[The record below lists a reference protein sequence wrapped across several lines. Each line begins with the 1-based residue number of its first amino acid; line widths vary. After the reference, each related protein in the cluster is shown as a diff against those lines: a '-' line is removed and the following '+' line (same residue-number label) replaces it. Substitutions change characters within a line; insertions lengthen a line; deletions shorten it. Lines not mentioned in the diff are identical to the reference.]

1 MKPSDLKKLNDLR
14 KAQETK
20 NKDPSEEDAERTK
33 GIDRKEPNND
43 ENAQGVEQKSSQI
56 DFMGSENKS
65 IGSPRASQPGNKSIG
80 RKKNKMLKRAVTM
93 KAAETGAKGGAI
105 YAGMRMAKSF
115 FNSMVGAV
123 KSAIKGI
130 GGKILGGLK
139 SFGSAIVGGAK
150 SAFSAV
156 TGFFGSTTTLTAA
169 EASALI
175 TAIILTSTFIPT
187 LAGVLGDTPKY
198 RSGKV
203 IDCRDDLKMDKLAAD
218 ILNQNADAMKKQV
231 ASRIYGVFHRMGYTD
246 AQIAGMLG
254 NFDAETGIDPT
265 VIEGYYKDSYQMS
278 PKKMEIAQDLDRW
291 ARSTLF
297 PKYRAS
303 GVNFNPRL
311 YLRPDGHTYSVGI
324 GLGQITGSTRF
335 EKFYTTAQQVGK
347 NWWDLDYQIAYYLTK
362 DDRSKWLTEWKDKQ
376 TEDVEQARYEFSKYW
391 EGNLSNGQDT
401 RKKQSR
407 YWYEQIRSGALQ
419 DDAQFS
425 ESVLALADEMG
436 VMAIDGAASKALEE
450 CQTALNY
457 NNSSIA
463 LAACSLSFPTI
474 AQSRSGITD
483 TYKKIKPLVFPEDD
497 PNFYKSCDRGS
508 GTAIRWAGADDT
520 FPVGPTSAQWEYA
533 IASEK
538 WQELGQADSVD
549 PEPGDVGIKPKGRYG
564 SFGHI
569 FVYVGYE
576 TAYSVF
582 GDAMG
587 VSPGTPMICHAS
599 YGTRTMGC
607 GPNVYKKGSKTAYQY
622 TMFRNV
628 QPESNSKY
636 KDVGGGSNANAGGTA
651 F

>member
-14 KAQETK
+14 KSQESK
-20 NKDPSEEDAERTK
+20 NKDPSEKGEEKNK
-33 GIDRKEPNND
+33 GIDQKESSND
-43 ENAQGVEQKSSQI
+43 EDVQGTEQKFNQI
-56 DFMGSENKS
+56 DSMGSENKP
-65 IGSPRASQPGNKSIG
+65 IGSPRASQSANKSIG
-80 RKKNKMLKRAVTM
+80 RKKNKTLKRAVTM
-93 KAAETGAKGGAI
+93 KAAETGAKGGAV
-105 YAGMRMAKSF
+105 YAGMKMAKSF
-115 FNSMVGAV
+115 VNGAIGAV
-123 KSAIKGI
+123 KSAIKGL

-139 SFGSAIVGGAK
+139 SFGSAIVGGVK
-150 SAFSAV
+150 GAFATV
-156 TGFFGSTTTLTAA
+156 AGFFSIGTGQV
-169 EASALI
+169 
-175 TAIILTSTFIPT
+175 TAIGVT
-187 LAGVLGDTPKY
+187 LAVIFFFSPIISVMQSDTAKY

-203 IDCRDDLKMDKLAAD
+203 ADCRDDLKMDKLAANL
-218 ILNQNADAMKKQV
+218 LNQDADAMKKQV

-303 GVNFNPRL
+303 GVNFNPKL

-347 NWWDLDYQIAYYLTK
+347 NWWDLDYQLAYYLTK
-362 DDRSKWLTEWKDKQ
+362 DDRAKWLTEWKDKQ

-474 AQSRSGITD
+474 DQSRRGITD

>member
-14 KAQETK
+14 KAENAK
-20 NKDPSEEDAERTK
+20 NADAEKSKKMEDPSEETSGNVQKAIENDS
-33 GIDRKEPNND
+33 EPH
-43 ENAQGVEQKSSQI
+43 GG
-56 DFMGSENKS
+56 MTSENKP
-65 IGSPRASQPGNKSIG
+65 IGSPRASQPKNKPIG
-80 RKKNKMLKRAVTM
+80 KKNGKTLKRAAAM
-93 KAAETGAKGGAI
+93 KGAEVGAKGGAI
-105 YAGMRMAKSF
+105 YAGFKMSKALL
-115 FNSMVGAV
+115 GQAIG
-123 KSAIKGI
+123 AIKYAS
-130 GGKILGGLK
+130 KNLGSMLW
-139 SFGSAIVGGAK
+139 AGAK
-150 SAFSAV
+150 SLGHRIIGGIASIAKGAASSV
-156 TGFFGSTTTLTAA
+156 AGFFGTASTVQVTGTVAAVILMASLLPTFAGMMSDTA
-169 EASALI
+169 
-175 TAIILTSTFIPT
+175 
-187 LAGVLGDTPKY
+187 KY

-203 IDCRDDLKMDKLAAD
+203 VDCRDNLKMDKLAANL
-218 ILNQNADAMKKQV
+218 LNQDADAMKKQV

-303 GVNFNPRL
+303 GVNFNPKL

-347 NWWDLDYQIAYYLTK
+347 NWWDLDYQLAYYLTK
-362 DDRSKWLTEWKDKQ
+362 DDRAKWLTEWKDKQ
-376 TEDVEQARYEFSKYW
+376 TDDVEQARYEFSKYW

-419 DDAQFS
+419 DDEQFS

-474 AQSRSGITD
+474 DQSRRGITD

-508 GTAIRWAGADDT
+508 GTAIRWAGADDS
-520 FPVGPTSAQWEYA
+520 FPVGPTNAQWEYA
-533 IASEK
+533 LASEK

-607 GPNVYKKGSKTAYQY
+607 GPNVYGKGKSTAYQY